1 VSGDGDKRSPWNGPE
16 LVAPEDRYRM
26 RRLTDDEMTM
36 LVRLARDGR
45 TGPGRAMVALWDL
58 ILRDAE
64 GISYEDAAATG
75 CVFAVQNYAI
85 AADQSAALHDAVM
98 KRRRLNRRELT
109 GFGMLW
115 LNLSPAEYDAEEPG
129 D

>member
-1 VSGDGDKRSPWNGPE
+1 VSGDGDRRSPWSGPE
-16 LVAPEDRYRM
+16 LVAREDRYRM

-36 LVRLARDGR
+36 LIRLARDGR

-64 GISYEDAAATG
+64 GINYEDAAATDRL
-75 CVFAVQNYAI
+75 FAVQNYAI
-85 AADQSAALHDAVM
+85 ASDQARALHDAMM
-98 KRRRLNRRELT
+98 KGRRLPRREVT
-109 GFGMLW
+109 GFGWLW
-115 LNLSPAEYDAEEPG
+115 LNLSPAEYDVDEPG